1 MTPTGN
7 RFVTPRKGR
16 RLGPIDNCRVVDDG
30 EHIDRVTGVDFAH
43 HDQNLGRVHKA
54 EKMLKNCAF

>member
-16 RLGPIDNCRVVDDG
+16 RLGAIDNCRVVDDD
-30 EHIDRVTGVDFAH
+30 EHIDRLLVWTSHIMIRISGVS
-43 HDQNLGRVHKA
+43 QS
-54 EKMLKNCAF
+54 